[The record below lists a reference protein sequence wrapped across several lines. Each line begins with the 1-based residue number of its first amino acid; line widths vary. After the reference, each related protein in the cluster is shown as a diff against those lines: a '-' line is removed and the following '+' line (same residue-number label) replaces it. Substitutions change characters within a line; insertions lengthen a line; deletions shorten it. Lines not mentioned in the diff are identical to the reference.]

1 MTRSDEA
8 SETRSRIL
16 ALAGGLFA
24 ERGFDAVSVADIA
37 STAGISTGLIYYHFK
52 DKQTLYE
59 TAVREG
65 VHLLEDAAVATL
77 SSEGEPAERLQRFV
91 ASYMRLLEG
100 QPALMRLLIRSVS
113 DLGGPAPG
121 HVLMRSAAIVDRL
134 RTVIEEGMA
143 AGAFRQ
149 VDAQMAAT
157 ALFALINT
165 LMTARVLDTP
175 LGQSTT
181 ADVDT
186 QAAFMT
192 DLFLKGIAECS

>member
-37 STAGISTGLIYYHFK
+37 SAAGISTGLIYYHFK

-91 ASYMRLLEG
+91 ASYMRLLGG
-100 QPALMRLLIRSVS
+100 QSALMRLLIRSVS

-192 DLFLKGIAECS
+192 DLFLKGIATCS

>member
-1 MTRSDEA
+1 VTRSDEA

>member
-8 SETRSRIL
+8 LETRSRIL
-16 ALAGGLFA
+16 ALAGALFA

-37 STAGISTGLIYYHFK
+37 SAAGISTGLIYYHFK

-91 ASYMRLLEG
+91 ASYMHLLEG

-175 LGQSTT
+175 LGQSAT

>member
-1 MTRSDEA
+1 MTRAEDA
-8 SETRSRIL
+8 SVTRERIL
-16 ALAGGLFA
+16 SHAGGLFA
-24 ERGFDAVSVADIA
+24 DGGFDAVSIADIA
-37 STAGISTGLIYYHFK
+37 SAAGISTGLVYYHFK

-65 VHLLEDAAVATL
+65 VHLLEEAAVATL
-77 SSEGEPAERLQRFV
+77 GADAEPAERLRRFV

-134 RTVIEEGMA
+134 RTVLEEGIA

-192 DLFLKGIAECS
+192 DLFFEGIAECS